1 MKDQVQKLQ
10 SVIWIREYSTYQ
22 GKVIVLYRADYL
34 FNVDATLLDI
44 IHVEVDSRKSK
55 FVQKIPWIS
64 WIHQSWMLD
73 YQVMGKDYLLTLYVY
88 LAFQIIAFC
97 VQLPMH
103 AVRDLRCEQFLIS
116 VCLV

>member
-44 IHVEVDSRKSK
+44 IHVNTYDYAANYNAPLEVDSRKSK

-64 WIHQSWMLD
+64 WIHQS
-73 YQVMGKDYLLTLYVY
+73 
-88 LAFQIIAFC
+88 
-97 VQLPMH
+97 
-103 AVRDLRCEQFLIS
+103 
-116 VCLV
+116 